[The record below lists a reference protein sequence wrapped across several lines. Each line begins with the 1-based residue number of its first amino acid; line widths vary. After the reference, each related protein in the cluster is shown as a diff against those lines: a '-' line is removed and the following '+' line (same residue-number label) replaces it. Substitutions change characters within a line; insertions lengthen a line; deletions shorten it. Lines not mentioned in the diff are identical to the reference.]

1 MRKREKP
8 RAAGASGKAP
18 LLGERNANMSSLSRV
33 EKDREV
39 MGEVLGVCRMSNSAS
54 RTSGDHSQGVL
65 GSADF
70 QTCRI
75 ADPLKSAGRE
85 AAPRGGFGNLCCGVQ
100 AAQSESQLEFV
111 ISRFLPSINFARE
124 F

>member
-8 RAAGASGKAP
+8 RAAGAPGKAP
-18 LLGERNANMSSLSRV
+18 LLGERNADMSILSRV
-33 EKDREV
+33 EQH
-39 MGEVLGVCRMSNSAS
+39 GEVIDEVLRVYRMSNSAS
-54 RTSGDHSQGVL
+54 RTGSDHSQGVL

-70 QTCRI
+70 QTCRM
-75 ADPLKSAGRE
+75 ADSPKSAGRE
-85 AAPRGGFGNLCCGVQ
+85 AAPRGGFGNLCCGAQ
-100 AAQSESQLEFV
+100 AAQSNSQLEFV

>member
-1 MRKREKP
+1 
-8 RAAGASGKAP
+8 
-18 LLGERNANMSSLSRV
+18 MSSLSHV
-33 EKDREV
+33 EKDRD
-39 MGEVLGVCRMSNSAS
+39 MIDEVLRVCRMSNSTS
-54 RTSGDHSQGVL
+54 RTGGDHSQGVL

-70 QTCRI
+70 QTCCM
-75 ADPLKSAGRE
+75 ADSPKSAGRE

-100 AAQSESQLEFV
+100 ATQSESQLEFV